1 MNCKNNN
8 LLLFPLLFLN
18 DITEAHLEGE
28 AGRGCAF
35 HFVEIFR
42 FVEMQSV
49 FFYIFRMGWNF
60 LIKCCSSDPSFNR
73 NILRSLY
80 LKFKASA
87 HAHIVIAYYYTLF
100 TNFLR

>member
-35 HFVEIFR
+35 HFVE
-42 FVEMQSV
+42 MQSV

-60 LIKCCSSDPSFNR
+60 LIKFCSSDPSFNR
-73 NILRSLY
+73 NILSSLY
-80 LKFKASA
+80 LKF
-87 HAHIVIAYYYTLF
+87 VM
-100 TNFLR
+100 